1 MKGANDNMIKKTLT
15 YTDYDGVERTEDYYF
30 NLTEAELVEMELSI
44 DGGMQKKIEKIMNSK
59 DMKQIIEVFKD
70 LILRSYGEK
79 SDDGKRFIKNK
90 EITEAF
96 TQTEAYSM
104 LFMKLATDE
113 KEASDF
119 VNGILP
125 AKFREAVEHAEIQPV
140 KQDA

>member
-1 MKGANDNMIKKTLT
+1 MIKKTLT

-44 DGGMQKKIEKIMNSK
+44 DGGMQKKVEKIMNSK
-59 DMKQIIEVFKD
+59 DMRQIIEVFKD

>member
-1 MKGANDNMIKKTLT
+1 MIKKTLT

-96 TQTEAYSM
+96 TQTEAYSV

>member
-1 MKGANDNMIKKTLT
+1 MIKKTLT
-15 YTDYDGVERTEDYYF
+15 YTDYNGVERTEDYYF

-113 KEASDF
+113 KEASKF

>member
-1 MKGANDNMIKKTLT
+1 MIKKTLT

-44 DGGMQKKIEKIMNSK
+44 DGGMQNKIEKIMNSK

>member
-1 MKGANDNMIKKTLT
+1 MIKKTLT
-15 YTDYDGVERTEDYYF
+15 YTDYNGVERTEDYYF

-140 KQDA
+140 KQNA

>member
-1 MKGANDNMIKKTLT
+1 MIKKTLT
-15 YTDYDGVERTEDYYF
+15 YTDYDGVERTEDFYF

>member
-1 MKGANDNMIKKTLT
+1 MIKKTLT

-59 DMKQIIEVFKD
+59 DMRQIIEVFKD

>member
-1 MKGANDNMIKKTLT
+1 MIKKTLT

-59 DMKQIIEVFKD
+59 DMRQIIEVFKD

-104 LFMKLATDE
+104 LFMKLATDD

>member
-1 MKGANDNMIKKTLT
+1 
-15 YTDYDGVERTEDYYF
+15 
-30 NLTEAELVEMELSI
+30 
-44 DGGMQKKIEKIMNSK
+44 MNSK
-59 DMKQIIEVFKD
+59 DMRQIIEVFKD

-140 KQDA
+140 KQYA

>member
-1 MKGANDNMIKKTLT
+1 MIKKTLT

>member
-1 MKGANDNMIKKTLT
+1 MIKKTLT

-44 DGGMQKKIEKIMNSK
+44 DGGMQKKIAKIMNSK

>member
-1 MKGANDNMIKKTLT
+1 MIKKTLT
-15 YTDYDGVERTEDYYF
+15 YTDYNGVERTEDYYF

-44 DGGMQKKIEKIMNSK
+44 DGGMQNKIEKIMNSK

>member
-1 MKGANDNMIKKTLT
+1 MLKKNIK
-15 YTDYDGVERTEDYYF
+15 YTDSNGVERNEDFYF
-30 NLTEAELVEMELSI
+30 NLSKAEITEMELSTT
-44 DGGMQKKIEKIMNSK
+44 GGLAEMINKVVAAQDVPSIIKI
-59 DMKQIIEVFKD
+59 FKE
-70 LILRSYGEK
+70 LILKAYGEK
-79 SDDGKRFIKNK
+79 SPDGKRFIKNK

>member
-1 MKGANDNMIKKTLT
+1 MIKKTLT
-15 YTDYDGVERTEDYYF
+15 YTDYNGVERTEDYYF

-125 AKFREAVEHAEIQPV
+125 AKFREAVEYSEIQPV

>member
-1 MKGANDNMIKKTLT
+1 MIKKTLT

-125 AKFREAVEHAEIQPV
+125 AKFREAAEHSEIQPV

>member
-1 MKGANDNMIKKTLT
+1 MIKKTLT
-15 YTDYDGVERTEDYYF
+15 YTDYNGVERTEDYYF

-59 DMKQIIEVFKD
+59 DMRQIIEVFKD

>member
-1 MKGANDNMIKKTLT
+1 MIKKTLT

-59 DMKQIIEVFKD
+59 DMRQIIEVFKD

-125 AKFREAVEHAEIQPV
+125 AKFREAVEHPEIQPV

>member
-1 MKGANDNMIKKTLT
+1 MIKKTLT

-30 NLTEAELVEMELSI
+30 NLTETELVEMELSI

>member
-1 MKGANDNMIKKTLT
+1 MIKKTLT

-104 LFMKLATDE
+104 LFMRLATDE

>member
-1 MKGANDNMIKKTLT
+1 MIIKTLT

-113 KEASDF
+113 KEASKF

>member
-1 MKGANDNMIKKTLT
+1 MIKKTLT

-59 DMKQIIEVFKD
+59 DMRQIIEVFKD

-104 LFMKLATDE
+104 LFMRLATDE

>member
-1 MKGANDNMIKKTLT
+1 MKGANDKRIKKTLT
-15 YTDYDGVERTEDYYF
+15 YTDYDGGERTEDYYF

>member
-1 MKGANDNMIKKTLT
+1 MIKKTLT

-79 SDDGKRFIKNK
+79 SDDGRRFIKNK

>member
-1 MKGANDNMIKKTLT
+1 MIKKTLT
-15 YTDYDGVERTEDYYF
+15 YTDYNGVERTEDYYF

-44 DGGMQKKIEKIMNSK
+44 DGGMQNKIEKIMNSK

-96 TQTEAYSM
+96 TQTEAYSI

>member
-1 MKGANDNMIKKTLT
+1 MIKKTLT

-59 DMKQIIEVFKD
+59 DMRQIIEVFKD

-125 AKFREAVEHAEIQPV
+125 AKFREAAEHAEIQPV

>member
-1 MKGANDNMIKKTLT
+1 MIKKTLT
-15 YTDYDGVERTEDYYF
+15 YTDYNGVERTEDYYF

>member
-1 MKGANDNMIKKTLT
+1 MIKKTLT
-15 YTDYDGVERTEDYYF
+15 YTDYNGVERTEDYYF

-104 LFMKLATDE
+104 LFMKLATDD

-125 AKFREAVEHAEIQPV
+125 AKFREAVKHAEIQPV

>member
-1 MKGANDNMIKKTLT
+1 MIKKTLT

-104 LFMKLATDE
+104 LFMKLATDD

>member
-1 MKGANDNMIKKTLT
+1 MIKKTLT

-125 AKFREAVEHAEIQPV
+125 AKFREAIEHAEIQPV